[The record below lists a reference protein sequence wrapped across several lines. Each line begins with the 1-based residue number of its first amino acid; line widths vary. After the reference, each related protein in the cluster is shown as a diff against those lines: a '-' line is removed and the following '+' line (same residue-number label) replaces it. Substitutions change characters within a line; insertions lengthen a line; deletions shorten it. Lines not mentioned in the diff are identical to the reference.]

1 MRRCT
6 SDIRTEIVTSF
17 TVSLTC
23 CIATDASAVLL
34 GSVFIAGVDIIFLG
48 TNPTSYADLRKVAA

>member
-1 MRRCT
+1 M
-6 SDIRTEIVTSF
+6 RTEIVTSF

-23 CIATDASAVLL
+23 CVATDASGVLL

-48 TNPTSYADLRKVAA
+48 TTCTSYVDLRSVAA